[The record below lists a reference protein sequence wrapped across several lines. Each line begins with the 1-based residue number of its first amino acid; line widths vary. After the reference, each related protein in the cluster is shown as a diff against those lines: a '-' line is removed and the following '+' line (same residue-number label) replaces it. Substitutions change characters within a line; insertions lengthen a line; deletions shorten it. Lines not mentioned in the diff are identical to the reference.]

1 MKKTFKTVI
10 SVILSVI
17 MVLAVFVPSFAS
29 EPKTAFVVV
38 SGMNTFP
45 LINSD
50 GEQAFPPSSDSITEM
65 VFKVIPHVLSFL
77 VTGNY
82 DALGDG
88 IFPPLYDCFGPLAFD
103 TNGDSL
109 NDVNGTL
116 FDCSLV
122 GHEEHFV
129 TGESNEFATVRAG
142 IETFGLENTYF
153 FNYDWRRDPLEHADR
168 LNAFI
173 KKIKSEGDYDRVALA
188 AFSMGGTVT
197 LSYLYKYGSD
207 DLDTII
213 LCSTAFQGTSC
224 VGSLFS
230 ADFSLSLSGLW
241 HRLALLTRDNT
252 WENVIDYLDEVLE
265 SAGVNNFL
273 ETFANGITDNLKER
287 IYAELL
293 IPIFGRMPGLWA
305 LVPDINYKDAKATML
320 NGEETAK
327 FVERIDTYHYN
338 VQQNAKKLLS
348 DAMDNRTNV
357 YLLAQ
362 YNWPSLPISDYVS
375 KQNSDNL
382 IDVEYASGGA
392 TSAYLGETFADN
404 YVQKIPSEYNYISPD
419 RQIDASTCMFPE
431 QTWFFRDMGHVDY
444 PYGEST
450 DFIMW
455 LATSKEQLTI
465 RSNPEYPQF
474 MTYDYDNAKLLPLTE
489 EYIAPTTA
497 DMIFDTLEKI
507 TRFFADLIKN
517 IFSYATV

>member
-1 MKKTFKTVI
+1 MKKTLKTI
-10 SVILSVI
+10 LSVILSVTI
-17 MVLAVFVPSFAS
+17 IFAVLVPSFAT
-29 EPKTAFVVV
+29 EPKTAFIVV

-45 LINSD
+45 LVKSD
-50 GEQAFPPSSDSITEM
+50 GEQAFPPSSDTITEM
-65 VFKVIPHVLSFL
+65 VLKIVPHVLAFL
-77 VTGNY
+77 ATNDY

-88 IFPPLYDCFGPLAFD
+88 IFPPLYDAFGTLAFD
-103 TNGDSL
+103 ENGDSIE
-109 NDVNGTL
+109 DVNGTL

-122 GHEEHFV
+122 GKEDPFV
-129 TGESNEFATVRAG
+129 AGESNEFATVRAG
-142 IETFGLENTYF
+142 IDTFGLENTYF

-168 LNAFI
+168 LNEFI
-173 KKIKSEGDYDRVALA
+173 EMVKEQGDYDRIALA

-207 DLDTII
+207 DLDNII

-230 ADFSLSLSGLW
+230 ADFSLSLSSLW

-265 SAGVNNFL
+265 AAGVNNFL
-273 ETFANGITDNLKER
+273 ESFANGITDNLKDR

-305 LVPDINYKDAKATML
+305 LVPDMNYKAAKETML

-327 FVERIDTYHYN
+327 FVDRIDTYHYS
-338 VQQNAKKLLS
+338 VQQNAKNLLTA
-348 DAMDNRTNV
+348 AMNNGTNV
-357 YLLAQ
+357 YVLAQ

-375 KQNSDNL
+375 KQNTDNL
-382 IDVEYASGGA
+382 IDVAYASGGA
-392 TSAYLGETFADN
+392 TCTNLGEAFADD
-404 YVQKIPSEYNYISPD
+404 YVQQIPSEYNYISPD

-455 LATSKEQLTI
+455 LATSEKQLTV
-465 RSNPEYPQF
+465 RDNEAYPQF
-474 MTYDYDNAKLLPLTE
+474 LTYDYDNAKLLPLTE
-489 EYIAPTTA
+489 ESVAPTTA
-497 DMIFDTLEKI
+497 DTIFDTLERI
-507 TRFFADLIKN
+507 TRFLAEFINN
-517 IFSYATV
+517 IFSYLPV

>member
-1 MKKTFKTVI
+1 MKKTLK
-10 SVILSVI
+10 SILSVI
-17 MVLAVFVPSFAS
+17 IAIAMISAIFVPSLAT
-29 EPKTAFVVV
+29 EPKTAFIVV

-45 LINSD
+45 LMNSD
-50 GEQAFPPSSDSITEM
+50 GEQAFPPSSDTITEM
-65 VFKVIPHVLSFL
+65 VFKIVPHVLLFL
-77 VTGNY
+77 VTNDY

-88 IFPPLYDCFGPLAFD
+88 IFPPLYDAFGTLAFD
-103 TNGDSL
+103 ENGDSIQ
-109 NDVNGTL
+109 DINGTL
-116 FDCSLV
+116 FDSSLV
-122 GHEEHFV
+122 GKEDPFIA
-129 TGESNEFATVRAG
+129 GESNEFATVRAG
-142 IETFGLENTYF
+142 IDTFGLENTYF

-168 LNAFI
+168 LNEFI
-173 KKIKSEGDYDRVALA
+173 EMVKEQGDYDRIALA

-207 DLDTII
+207 DLDNII

-230 ADFSLSLSGLW
+230 ADFSLSLSALW

-265 SAGVNNFL
+265 AAGVNNFL

-293 IPIFGRMPGLWA
+293 IPVFGRMPGLWA
-305 LVPDINYKDAKATML
+305 LVPDMNYETAKETML
-320 NGEETAK
+320 NGEETAE
-327 FVERIDTYHYN
+327 FVDRIDTYHYS
-338 VQQNAKKLLS
+338 VQQNAKNLLTA
-348 DAMDNRTNV
+348 AMNNGTSV
-357 YLLAQ
+357 YVLAQ
-362 YNWPSLPISDYVS
+362 YNWPSLPISEYVS
-375 KQNSDNL
+375 QQNSDNL

-392 TSAYLGETFADN
+392 TCAKLGETFADD
-404 YVQKIPSEYNYISPD
+404 YIQQIPSEYNYISPD

-455 LATSKEQLTI
+455 LATSEEQLTV
-465 RSNPEYPQF
+465 RDNEAYPQF

-489 EYIAPTTA
+489 ESVAPTTA
-497 DMIFDTLEKI
+497 DTIFDVLEKM
-507 TRFFADLIKN
+507 TRFLSGFMNN
-517 IFSYATV
+517 ILAYLPV

>member
-1 MKKTFKTVI
+1 MNKILKSFI
-10 SVILSVI
+10 SIVLSAI
-17 MVLAVFVPSFAS
+17 MVLAVFVPSFAT
-29 EPKTAFVVV
+29 EPKTAFIVV

-45 LINSD
+45 LIDSN
-50 GEQAFPPSSDSITEM
+50 GEQAFPPSSDTITDM
-65 VFKVIPHVLSFL
+65 VLKVVPHVLAFL
-77 VTGNY
+77 ATNDY
-82 DALGDG
+82 EALGDG
-88 IFPPLYDCFGPLAFD
+88 IFPPLYDAFGPLAFD
-103 TNGDSL
+103 VNGDSL
-109 NDVNGTL
+109 NDINGTL

-122 GHEEHFV
+122 GKEAPFV
-129 TGESNEFATVRAG
+129 AGESNEFATVRAG
-142 IETFGLENTYF
+142 IDTFGLENTYF

-168 LNAFI
+168 LNDFI
-173 KKIKSEGDYDRVALA
+173 KMVKSQGDYDRIALA

-197 LSYLYKYGSD
+197 CSYLYKYGSD

-230 ADFSLSLSGLW
+230 ADFSLTLSALW

-273 ETFANGITDNLKER
+273 ENFANGITDNLKDR

-305 LVPDINYKDAKATML
+305 LVPDMNYEAAKANML

-327 FVERIDTYHYN
+327 FINRIDTYHYN
-338 VQQNAKKLLS
+338 VQQNAENLLS
-348 DAMDNRTNV
+348 EAMANGTNI

-375 KQNSDNL
+375 QQNTDNL

-392 TSAYLGETFADN
+392 TSAPLGETFADD
-404 YVQKIPSEYNYISPD
+404 YVQKVPSEYNYISPD

-455 LATSKEQLTI
+455 LATSEEQLTV
-465 RSNPEYPQF
+465 RNNPDYPQF

-489 EYIAPTTA
+489 EAVAPTTA
-497 DMIFDTLEKI
+497 DTIFDVLERI
-507 TRFFADLIKN
+507 TRFIADLMKN
-517 IFSYATV
+517 ILSVNI

>member
-1 MKKTFKTVI
+1 MKKTLKAFI
-10 SVILSVI
+10 SIVLSLI
-17 MVLAVFVPSFAS
+17 MIMAIFVPSFAS
-29 EPKTAFVVV
+29 EPKTAFIVV

-45 LINSD
+45 LIDSN
-50 GEQAFPPSSDSITEM
+50 GEQAFPPSSDDITEM
-65 VFKVIPHVLSFL
+65 VLKIVPHVLSFL
-77 VTGNY
+77 ATSDY

-88 IFPPLYDCFGPLAFD
+88 IFPPLYDCFGTLAFD
-103 TNGDSL
+103 ENGDSL

-122 GHEEHFV
+122 GKEEPFV
-129 TGESNEFATVRAG
+129 AGESNEFATVRAG
-142 IETFGLENTYF
+142 IDTFGLENTYF

-173 KKIKSEGDYDRVALA
+173 EKIKAEGNYDRIALA

-197 LSYLYKYGSD
+197 CSYLYKYGSN

-265 SAGVNNFL
+265 DAGVNNFL

-305 LVPDINYKDAKATML
+305 LVPGENYEAAKATML
-320 NGEETAK
+320 NGEETAA
-327 FVERIDTYHYN
+327 FVKRIDTYHYN
-338 VQQNAKKLLS
+338 VQQNAEKLLS
-348 DAMDNRTNV
+348 DAMDNGTNV

-362 YNWPSLPISDYVS
+362 YNWPSLPISESVS
-375 KQNSDNL
+375 KSNSDNL

-392 TSAYLGETFADN
+392 TSANLGETLGDD
-404 YVQKIPSEYNYISPD
+404 YVQKVPSEYNYISPD

-455 LATSKEQLTI
+455 LATSEEQLTV
-465 RSNPEYPQF
+465 RSNPDYPQF

-489 EYIAPTTA
+489 EAVAPTVA
-497 DMIFDTLEKI
+497 DTIFDILEKI
-507 TRFFADLIKN
+507 TSYFFEFVNKFFADILK
-517 IFSYATV
+517 

>member
-1 MKKTFKTVI
+1 MKKTLKVL
-10 SVILSVI
+10 LSIALCVTMI
-17 MVLAVFVPSFAS
+17 FSVFVPSFAK
-29 EPKTAFVVV
+29 EPKTAFIVV

-45 LINSD
+45 LIDNN
-50 GEQAFPPSSDSITEM
+50 GEQAFPPSSDTITEM
-65 VFKVIPHVLSFL
+65 VFKVVPHVLAFL
-77 VTGNY
+77 ATNDY

-88 IFPPLYDCFGPLAFD
+88 IFPPLYEAFGTLAFD
-103 TNGDSL
+103 ENGDSIQ
-109 NDVNGTL
+109 DVNGTL

-122 GHEEHFV
+122 GKEAPFV
-129 TGESNEFATVRAG
+129 AGESNEFATVRAG
-142 IETFGLENTYF
+142 IDTFGLENTYF

-168 LNAFI
+168 LNDFI
-173 KKIKSEGDYDRVALA
+173 KMVKEQDDYDRIVLA

-197 LSYLYKYGSD
+197 CSYLYKYGSY

-230 ADFSLSLSGLW
+230 ADFSLSLSSLW

-305 LVPDINYKDAKATML
+305 LVPDMNYEDAKATML
-320 NGEETAK
+320 NGEETAQ
-327 FVERIDTYHYN
+327 FVNRIDTYHYS
-338 VQQNAKKLLS
+338 VQQNAKNLLAT
-348 DAMDNRTNV
+348 AMNNGTNV
-357 YLLAQ
+357 YILAQ

-392 TSAYLGETFADN
+392 TSADLGETFADD
-404 YVQKIPSEYNYISPD
+404 YEQKIPSENNYISPD

-455 LATSKEQLTI
+455 LATSEEQLTV
-465 RSNPEYPQF
+465 RDNAEYPQF
-474 MTYDYDNAKLLPLTE
+474 LTYDYDNAKLLPLTE
-489 EYIAPTTA
+489 EHITPTTA
-497 DMIFDTLEKI
+497 DTIFDVLEKI
-507 TRFFADLIKN
+507 THTFFAITKI
-517 IFSYATV
+517 IFASFM

>member
-1 MKKTFKTVI
+1 MKKILKAFLSAVLSLAMII
-10 SVILSVI
+10 SLC
-17 MVLAVFVPSFAS
+17 LPSFAA
-29 EPKTAFVVV
+29 EPETAFIVV

-45 LINSD
+45 LVDSNSD
-50 GEQAFPPSSDSITEM
+50 QAFPPSSDSITEM
-65 VFKVIPHVLSFL
+65 VLKVILPVLSFFI
-77 VTGNY
+77 TNDY

-103 TNGDSL
+103 EDGNSVQDI
-109 NDVNGTL
+109 NGTL

-122 GHEEHFV
+122 GKEEPFIA
-129 TGESNEFATVRAG
+129 GESNEFATVRAG
-142 IETFGLENTYF
+142 IDTFGVENTYF

-173 KKIKSEGDYDRVALA
+173 EKIKAEGNYDRIVLA

-197 LSYLYKYGSD
+197 CSYLYKYGSD

-265 SAGVNNFL
+265 SAGVNSFL
-273 ETFANGITDNLKER
+273 ENFANGITDNLKER

-305 LVPDINYKDAKATML
+305 LVPDENYETAKATML
-320 NGEETAK
+320 NGEETEIL
-327 FVERIDTYHYN
+327 VNRIDTYHYK
-338 VQQNAKKLLS
+338 VQNNAEKLLS
-348 DAMDNRTNV
+348 DAMNNGTNV

-362 YNWPSLPISDYVS
+362 YNWPSLPISDSVS
-375 KQNSDNL
+375 KSNSDNL
-382 IDVEYASGGA
+382 IDVRYASGGA
-392 TSAYLGETFADN
+392 TSADLGETFSDD
-404 YVQKIPSEYNYISPD
+404 YVQKIQSEYNYISPD

-455 LATSKEQLTI
+455 LATSEEQLTV
-465 RSNPEYPQF
+465 RSNPDYPQF

-489 EYIAPTTA
+489 EAIAPTTV
-497 DMIFDTLEKI
+497 DTVFDILGKI
-507 TRFFADLIKN
+507 TVFFFN
-517 IFSYATV
+517 TVNSIFESILK

>member
-1 MKKTFKTVI
+1 MKKTLKA
-10 SVILSVI
+10 ILSVI
-17 MVLAVFVPSFAS
+17 IALAMITAIFVPSFAT
-29 EPKTAFVVV
+29 EPKTAFIVV

-45 LINSD
+45 LVDSN
-50 GEQAFPPSSDSITEM
+50 GEQAFPPSSDAITEM
-65 VFKVIPHVLSFL
+65 VLKIVPHVLAFL
-77 VTGNY
+77 ATNDY

-88 IFPPLYDCFGPLAFD
+88 IFPPLYDAFGTLAFNE
-103 TNGDSL
+103 NGDSIE
-109 NDVNGTL
+109 DVNGTL

-122 GHEEHFV
+122 GKEEPFI

-142 IETFGLENTYF
+142 IDTFGLENTYF

-168 LNAFI
+168 LNEFI
-173 KKIKSEGDYDRVALA
+173 EMVKENGDYDRIALA

-207 DLDTII
+207 DLDNII

-230 ADFSLSLSGLW
+230 ADFSLSLSSLW

-273 ETFANGITDNLKER
+273 ETFANGITDNLKDR

-293 IPIFGRMPGLWA
+293 IPVFGRMPGLWA
-305 LVPDINYKDAKATML
+305 LVPDMNYEDAKATML
-320 NGEETAK
+320 TGEETAE
-327 FVERIDTYHYN
+327 FVNRIDTYHYS
-338 VQQNAKKLLS
+338 VQQNAKNLLTA
-348 DAMDNRTNV
+348 AMNNGTSV
-357 YLLAQ
+357 YVLAQ

-392 TSAYLGETFADN
+392 TCADLGETFADD
-404 YVQKIPSEYNYISPD
+404 YVQQIPSQYNYISPD

-455 LATSKEQLTI
+455 LATSEEQLTV
-465 RSNPEYPQF
+465 RDNEAYPQF

-489 EYIAPTTA
+489 ESVAPTAA
-497 DMIFDTLEKI
+497 DKIFDVLENI
-507 TRFFADLIKN
+507 TRILAELTKS
-517 IFSYATV
+517 IFSYIAI

>member
-1 MKKTFKTVI
+1 MKKTFKTLI
-10 SVILSVI
+10 SLLLSVVMI
-17 MVLAVFVPSFAS
+17 FAVCVPSFAT

-45 LINSD
+45 LIDSN
-50 GEQAFPPSSDSITEM
+50 GEQAFPPSSDTITDM
-65 VFKVIPHVLSFL
+65 VLRIVPHVLAFL
-77 VTGNY
+77 ATNDY

-88 IFPPLYDCFGPLAFD
+88 IFPPLYDAFGTLAFNE
-103 TNGDSL
+103 NGDSIK
-109 NDVNGTL
+109 DVNGTL

-122 GHEEHFV
+122 GKEAPFV
-129 TGESNEFATVRAG
+129 AGESNEFATIRAG
-142 IETFGLENTYF
+142 IDTFGLENTYF

-168 LNAFI
+168 LNDFI
-173 KKIKSEGDYDRVALA
+173 EMVKTEGDYDRVVLA

-197 LSYLYKYGSD
+197 CSYLYKYGSD

-230 ADFSLSLSGLW
+230 ADFSLSLSSLW

-265 SAGVNNFL
+265 GAGVNNFL
-273 ETFANGITDNLKER
+273 ENFANGITDNLKDR

-305 LVPDINYKDAKATML
+305 LVPDMNYEAAKDTML
-320 NGEETAK
+320 NGEETDY
-327 FVERIDTYHYN
+327 FVERIDTYHYR
-338 VQQNAKKLLS
+338 VQQNAENLLKS
-348 DAMDNRTNV
+348 AMNNGTNV
-357 YLLAQ
+357 YVLAQ
-362 YNWPSLPISDYVS
+362 YNWPSLPISDYVGQ
-375 KQNSDNL
+375 QNSDNL
-382 IDVEYASGGA
+382 IDVGYASGGA
-392 TSAYLGETFADN
+392 TCANLGETFDDD
-404 YVQKIPSEYNYISPD
+404 YVQAIPSEHNYISPD
-419 RQIDASTCMFPE
+419 RQIDASTCMLPE

-455 LATSKEQLTI
+455 LATSEEQLTV
-465 RSNPEYPQF
+465 RDNPNYPQF

-489 EYIAPTTA
+489 ELVA
-497 DMIFDTLEKI
+497 DTVADTIFNVLEKI
-507 TRFFADLIKN
+507 TQTFFAIAKILLAN
-517 IFSYATV
+517 FM

>member
-1 MKKTFKTVI
+1 MKKTLK
-10 SVILSVI
+10 SILSVI
-17 MVLAVFVPSFAS
+17 IAIAMLSAIFVPSLAT
-29 EPKTAFVVV
+29 EPKTAFIVV

-45 LINSD
+45 LMNSD
-50 GEQAFPPSSDSITEM
+50 GEQAFPPSSDTITEM
-65 VFKVIPHVLSFL
+65 VFKIVPHVLSFL
-77 VTGNY
+77 VTNDY

-88 IFPPLYDCFGPLAFD
+88 IFPPLYDAFGTLAFD
-103 TNGDSL
+103 ENGDSIQ
-109 NDVNGTL
+109 DINGTL
-116 FDCSLV
+116 FDSSLV
-122 GHEEHFV
+122 GKEDPFIA
-129 TGESNEFATVRAG
+129 GESNEFATVRAG
-142 IETFGLENTYF
+142 IDTFGLENTYF

-168 LNAFI
+168 LNEFI
-173 KKIKSEGDYDRVALA
+173 EMVKEQGDYDRIALA

-207 DLDTII
+207 DLDNII

-230 ADFSLSLSGLW
+230 ADFSLTLSALW

-265 SAGVNNFL
+265 AAGVNNFL

-293 IPIFGRMPGLWA
+293 IPVFGRMPGLWA
-305 LVPDINYKDAKATML
+305 LVPDMNYEAAKETML
-320 NGEETAK
+320 NGEETAE
-327 FVERIDTYHYN
+327 FVDRIDTYHYS
-338 VQQNAKKLLS
+338 VQQNAKNLLTA
-348 DAMDNRTNV
+348 AMNNGTSV
-357 YLLAQ
+357 YVLAQ
-362 YNWPSLPISDYVS
+362 YNWPSLPISEYVS
-375 KQNSDNL
+375 QQNSDNL

-392 TSAYLGETFADN
+392 TCAKLGETFADD
-404 YVQKIPSEYNYISPD
+404 YIQQIPSEYNYISPD

-455 LATSKEQLTI
+455 LATSEEQLTV
-465 RSNPEYPQF
+465 RDNEAYPQF

-489 EYIAPTTA
+489 ESVAPTTA
-497 DMIFDTLEKI
+497 DTIFDVLEKM
-507 TRFFADLIKN
+507 TRFLSGFMNN
-517 IFSYATV
+517 ILAYLPV